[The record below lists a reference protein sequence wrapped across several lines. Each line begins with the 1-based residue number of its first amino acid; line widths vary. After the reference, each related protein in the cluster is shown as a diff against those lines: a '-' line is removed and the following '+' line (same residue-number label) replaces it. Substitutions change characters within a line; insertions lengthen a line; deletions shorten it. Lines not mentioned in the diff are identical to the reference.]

1 MLIFDLDGTLIDSAG
16 DLHRFVNQVLAE
28 HKLAALSLPEVR
40 AMVGDGVTQLVTR
53 AFAARSVNL
62 TDPGAEVKRF
72 LQLYAADPVALTDA
86 YVGVRETLSTF
97 REQGIPMAVSTNKPE
112 SISREILRQLDL
124 LGHFKD
130 VIGGDSRPYRKPD
143 PRMLTELIERFGAT
157 ARDTFMIGDSE
168 VDAATAAAAQVPFVL
183 MTYGY
188 RRGAI
193 DGMTRVA
200 TLDRFADLSSI
211 ISPS

>member
-16 DLHRFVNQVLAE
+16 DLHRFVNRVLEE
-28 HKLAALSLPEVR
+28 HRLAPLSLPEVR

-62 TDPGAEVKRF
+62 TDPTVEVKRF
-72 LQLYAADPVALTDA
+72 LQLYAADPVALTEA
-86 YVGVRETLSTF
+86 YEGVRETLNAF
-97 REQGIPMAVSTNKPE
+97 REQGITMAVSTNKPE

-124 LGHFKD
+124 LGHFKE
-130 VIGGDSRPYRKPD
+130 VLGGDSRTFRKPD
-143 PRMLTELIERFGAT
+143 PRMLTELIERYGAT

-168 VDAATAAAAQVPFVL
+168 VDAATALAAQVPFVL

-193 DGMTRVA
+193 DAMTRVA
-200 TLDRFADLSSI
+200 ALDRFAELRSLVG
-211 ISPS
+211 PS